1 MSYGLIELTF
11 VFAVVLALGLWE
23 LFKIRRRLFADAKAR
38 MRRGRAPFSAASHM
52 RIKE

>member
-23 LFKIRRRLFADAKAR
+23 LFK
-38 MRRGRAPFSAASHM
+38 MRREIVRGPEGEDAAGSRPRQRRVPH
-52 RIKE
+52 ED